1 MMKGSAATAEQRW
14 NTDDQAHRKRYST
27 ILLRLTDF
35 SAYLAVGEIVILL
48 HPPLPV
54 LGVSMGME
62 RERLQNDSLANG
74 YTCRSTGHL
83 KLSHETSIFETSS
96 GGAIFAPNL

>member
-62 RERLQNDSLANG
+62 RERLQNDSLTDG
-74 YTCRSTGHL
+74 
-83 KLSHETSIFETSS
+83 
-96 GGAIFAPNL
+96 